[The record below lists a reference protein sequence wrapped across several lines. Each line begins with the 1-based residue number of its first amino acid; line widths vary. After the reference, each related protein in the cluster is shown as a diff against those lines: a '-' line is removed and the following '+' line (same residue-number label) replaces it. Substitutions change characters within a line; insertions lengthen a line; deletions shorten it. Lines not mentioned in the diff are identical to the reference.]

1 MFETLKKIF
10 WLQRRYI
17 KIFINSGVYPPFI
30 RNRKRTVW
38 TKKGKD

>member
-38 TKKGKD
+38 TKKNKD